1 MKGSVPMQSAIHSN
15 VSGRFVFLRAAVAL
29 ASVLTLFGC
38 SGAIDPAVVKAGTGG
53 SRAGGDMGSGGTGS
67 GGGGSAGGGGGP
79 RRGRARW
86 PRGAPGPGGSALSC
100 TGGNS
105 GASILTVNCATS
117 FCHIPG
123 AANDGRA
130 AGLDLTV

>member
-53 SRAGGDMGSGGTGS
+53 
-67 GGGGSAGGGGGP
+67 GGGGSAGGATGT
-79 RRGRARW
+79 
-86 PRGAPGPGGSALSC
+86 GGSALSC

-123 AANDGRA
+123 AAND
-130 AGLDLTV
+130 

>member
-53 SRAGGDMGSGGTGS
+53 SRAGGDMGSGG
-67 GGGGSAGGGGGP
+67 AGGGGGGAAGGGGRPP
-79 RRGRARW
+79 RRPPPP
-86 PRGAPGPGGSALSC
+86 PRGGRRGPPPPAEHAPPPL
-100 TGGNS
+100 
-105 GASILTVNCATS
+105 
-117 FCHIPG
+117 
-123 AANDGRA
+123 
-130 AGLDLTV
+130 